1 MAGKRLRQPMNAVL
15 PSRTEEPRMTFAK
28 RLALG
33 VTAAAFG
40 TAAMTAHMPQ
50 ARADEIQGTPKA
62 IVGGA
67 FLGAEVVAIP
77 MAIAGVKA
85 GWAYAVFPA
94 LGAVGGGIGGF
105 FMDKAYDDSKTAAY
119 GSAFMLA
126 GGMALII
133 PTIVLMLNA
142 TRYHPSAEATE
153 DRAPKNVGPEA
164 NPGGAG
170 GSAVTPTN
178 QGGTSAPP
186 PPSGTS
192 GTSGTTGG
200 GGNQPPYVPLSLVDM
215 NQGKFRMGIPVPE
228 VHNAYTTQQL
238 KELGV
243 RQATE
248 LRVPVF
254 KLAF

>member
-1 MAGKRLRQPMNAVL
+1 
-15 PSRTEEPRMTFAK
+15 MTFAK
-28 RLALG
+28 RLVLG
-33 VTAAAFG
+33 ATTVAFATVVT
-40 TAAMTAHMPQ
+40 TAHMPQ
-50 ARADEIQGTPKA
+50 AHADEIQGTPKA
-62 IVGGA
+62 TIGGA
-67 FLGAEVVAIP
+67 FLGAEVVAMP
-77 MAIAGVKA
+77 MAIAGVRA
-85 GWAYAVFPA
+85 GWAYAVFPP
-94 LGAVGGGIGGF
+94 LGAVGGAIGGY
-105 FMDKAYDDSKTAAY
+105 FMDKAYDDAKTAAY

-164 NPGGAG
+164 NPGTSGGGAVIP
-170 GSAVTPTN
+170 SN

-192 GTSGTTGG
+192 GTSGTTSGG
-200 GGNQPPYVPLSLVDM
+200 GSGGNQPPYIPLSFVDM
-215 NQGKFRMGIPVPE
+215 HDGTLRMGIPVPE
-228 VHNAYTTQQL
+228 VHNAYSTQQI

-243 RQATE
+243 RQSTE

>member
-1 MAGKRLRQPMNAVL
+1 M
-15 PSRTEEPRMTFAK
+15 
-28 RLALG
+28 
-33 VTAAAFG
+33 
-40 TAAMTAHMPQ
+40 MTAHMPQ
-50 ARADEIQGTPKA
+50 AHADEIQGTPKA
-62 IVGGA
+62 TIGGA

-77 MAIAGVKA
+77 MGIAGVKA
-85 GWAYAVFPA
+85 GWAYAVFPP
-94 LGAVGGGIGGF
+94 LGAVGGAIGGY

-133 PTIVLMLNA
+133 PAIVLMLNA
-142 TRYHPSAEATE
+142 TRYHPSADATE

-164 NPGGAG
+164 NPGSSGGGA
-170 GSAVTPTN
+170 VVPTSG
-178 QGGTSAPP
+178 GGTSAPP
-186 PPSGTS
+186 PSSGTS
-192 GTSGTTGG
+192 GTPSTGG

-215 NQGKFRMGIPVPE
+215 HQGTLRMGIPVPE
-228 VHNAYTTQQL
+228 VHNAYSMQQL

>member
-1 MAGKRLRQPMNAVL
+1 
-15 PSRTEEPRMTFAK
+15 MTFVK

-33 VTAAAFG
+33 VTSAAFG
-40 TAAMTAHMPQ
+40 TVVMTAHMPQ
-50 ARADEIQGTPKA
+50 AHADEIQGTPKA
-62 IVGGA
+62 TIGGA

-77 MAIAGVKA
+77 MGIAGVKA
-85 GWAYAVFPA
+85 GWAYAVFPP
-94 LGAVGGGIGGF
+94 LGAVGGAIGGY

-133 PTIVLMLNA
+133 PAIVLMLNA
-142 TRYHPSAEATE
+142 TRYHPSADATE

-164 NPGGAG
+164 NPGSSGGGA
-170 GSAVTPTN
+170 VVPTSG
-178 QGGTSAPP
+178 GGTSAPP
-186 PPSGTS
+186 PSSGTS
-192 GTSGTTGG
+192 GAPSTGG

-215 NQGKFRMGIPVPE
+215 HQGTLRMGIPVPE
-228 VHNAYTTQQL
+228 VHNAYSMQQL

>member
-1 MAGKRLRQPMNAVL
+1 
-15 PSRTEEPRMTFAK
+15 MTFVK

-33 VTAAAFG
+33 VTATAFG
-40 TAAMTAHMPQ
+40 TVAMTAHMPQ
-50 ARADEIQGTPKA
+50 AHADEIQGTPKA
-62 IVGGA
+62 TIGGA

-77 MAIAGVKA
+77 MGIAGVKA
-85 GWAYAVFPA
+85 GWAYAVFPP
-94 LGAVGGGIGGF
+94 LGAIGGAIGGY
-105 FMDKAYDDSKTAAY
+105 FMDKAYDDAKTAAY

-142 TRYHPSAEATE
+142 TRYHPSADATE

-164 NPGGAG
+164 NPGGTG
-170 GSAVTPTN
+170 GGAVVPTS
-178 QGGTSAPP
+178 GGGSAPP
-186 PPSGTS
+186 PPAST
-192 GTSGTTGG
+192 GTTSGG

-215 NQGKFRMGIPVPE
+215 HQGTLRMGIPVPE
-228 VHNAYTTQQL
+228 VHNAYTMQQL

>member
-1 MAGKRLRQPMNAVL
+1 MV
-15 PSRTEEPRMTFAK
+15 AK
-28 RLALG
+28 RLVWARVRSRTLAAG
-33 VTAAAFG
+33 LTAAAFG
-40 TAAMTAHMPQ
+40 TATLTAGAPD
-50 ARADEIQGTPKA
+50 ARADEIKGTPKA
-62 IVGGA
+62 MVGGG

-77 MAIAGVKA
+77 MAIAGVRA
-85 GWAYAVFPA
+85 GWAYAVFPP
-94 LGAVGGGIGGF
+94 LGAVGGVIGGY
-105 FMDKAYDDSKTAAY
+105 FMDHAYDTSGPTGGPTSPAY
-119 GSAFMLA
+119 GSVFMLA

-164 NPGGAG
+164 NPGSSG
-170 GSAVTPTN
+170 GNAVTPSN
-178 QGGTSAPP
+178 QGGTTAPP
-186 PPSGTS
+186 PASG
-192 GTSGTTGG
+192 TGG

-215 NQGKFRMGIPVPE
+215 HEGTLRMGIPVPE
-228 VHNAYTTQQL
+228 VHNAYSTQQI

>member
-1 MAGKRLRQPMNAVL
+1 
-15 PSRTEEPRMTFAK
+15 MTFAK

-40 TAAMTAHMPQ
+40 TVTMTAHMPQ

-77 MAIAGVKA
+77 MAIAGVRA

-164 NPGGAG
+164 NPGSSG
-170 GSAVTPTN
+170 GNAVSPTN

-186 PPSGTS
+186 PPSGAN
-192 GTSGTTGG
+192 GTTGG
-200 GGNQPPYVPLSLVDM
+200 GAGGNQPPYIPLSFVDM
-215 NQGKFRMGIPVPE
+215 NQGKLRMGIPVPE

>member
-1 MAGKRLRQPMNAVL
+1 
-15 PSRTEEPRMTFAK
+15 MTFVK

-33 VTAAAFG
+33 VTTAAFG
-40 TAAMTAHMPQ
+40 TVATTAHMPQ

-94 LGAVGGGIGGF
+94 LGAVGGGIGGY
-105 FMDKAYDDSKTAAY
+105 FMDKAYDDAKTSAY

-164 NPGGAG
+164 NPGSSG
-170 GSAVTPTN
+170 GNAVSPSGG
-178 QGGTSAPP
+178 GGTTTTPP
-186 PPSGTS
+186 PASGG
-192 GTSGTTGG
+192 GTSGTTGGG

-215 NQGKFRMGIPVPE
+215 HQGTLRMGIPVPE
-228 VHNAYTTQQL
+228 VHNAYSTQQL

>member
-1 MAGKRLRQPMNAVL
+1 
-15 PSRTEEPRMTFAK
+15 MTFVK

-33 VTAAAFG
+33 VTSAAFG
-40 TAAMTAHMPQ
+40 TVVMTAHMPQ
-50 ARADEIQGTPKA
+50 AHADEIQGTPKA
-62 IVGGA
+62 TIGGA

-77 MAIAGVKA
+77 MGIAGVKA
-85 GWAYAVFPA
+85 GWAYAVFPP
-94 LGAVGGGIGGF
+94 LGAVGGAIGGY

-133 PTIVLMLNA
+133 PAIVLMLNA
-142 TRYHPSAEATE
+142 TRYHPSADATE

-164 NPGGAG
+164 NPGSSGGGA
-170 GSAVTPTN
+170 VVPTSG
-178 QGGTSAPP
+178 GGTSAPP
-186 PPSGTS
+186 PSSGTS
-192 GTSGTTGG
+192 GTPSTGG

-215 NQGKFRMGIPVPE
+215 HQGTLRMGIPVPE
-228 VHNAYTTQQL
+228 VHNAYSMQQL

>member
-1 MAGKRLRQPMNAVL
+1 
-15 PSRTEEPRMTFAK
+15 MTFAK

-40 TAAMTAHMPQ
+40 TVTMTAHMPQ

-62 IVGGA
+62 TIGGA

-77 MAIAGVKA
+77 MGIAGVKA
-85 GWAYAVFPA
+85 GWAYAVFPP
-94 LGAVGGGIGGF
+94 LGAVGGAIGGF
-105 FMDKAYDDSKTAAY
+105 FMDKAYDDAKTAAY

-164 NPGGAG
+164 NPGSSG
-170 GSAVTPTN
+170 GNAVTPSSGGGGGGSTTPPPASG
-178 QGGTSAPP
+178 GGTS
-186 PPSGTS
+186 SG
-192 GTSGTTGG
+192 GG
-200 GGNQPPYVPLSLVDM
+200 AGGNQPPYVPLSFVDM
-215 NQGKFRMGIPVPE
+215 HQGKLRMGIPVPE
-228 VHNAYTTQQL
+228 VHNAYTTQQI

>member
-1 MAGKRLRQPMNAVL
+1 MNIV
-15 PSRTEEPRMTFAK
+15 AK

-33 VTAAAFG
+33 VTTVAFG
-40 TAAMTAHMPQ
+40 AVTLTAHAPQ
-50 ARADEIQGTPKA
+50 ARADEIAGTPKA

-77 MAIAGVKA
+77 MGIAGVRA
-85 GWAYAVFPA
+85 GWAYAVFPP
-94 LGAVGGGIGGF
+94 LGAVAGGIGGY
-105 FMDKAYDDSKTAAY
+105 FMDKAYDDAKTSAY

-164 NPGGAG
+164 NPGSAG
-170 GSAVTPTN
+170 GNAVTPAKD
-178 QGGTSAPP
+178 TSAPP
-186 PPSGTS
+186 PPSS
-192 GTSGTTGG
+192 SGG
-200 GGNQPPYVPLSLVDM
+200 GGNQPPYVPLSLVDVHEGTM
-215 NQGKFRMGIPVPE
+215 RMGIPVPE
-228 VHNAYTTQQL
+228 VHNAYTMREV

>member
-1 MAGKRLRQPMNAVL
+1 MNIV
-15 PSRTEEPRMTFAK
+15 AK
-28 RLALG
+28 RLAQKAMLG
-33 VTAAAFG
+33 VTTVAFG
-40 TAAMTAHMPQ
+40 AVTLTTHAPE
-50 ARADEIQGTPKA
+50 ARADEIAGTPKA

-77 MAIAGVKA
+77 MGIAGVRA
-85 GWAYAVFPA
+85 GWAYAVFPP
-94 LGAVGGGIGGF
+94 LGAVAGGIGGY
-105 FMDKAYDDSKTAAY
+105 FMDKAYDDAKTAAY

-153 DRAPKNVGPEA
+153 DRAPTNVAPEA
-164 NPGGAG
+164 NPGSTG
-170 GSAVTPTN
+170 GSAVTPAKD
-178 QGGTSAPP
+178 TSAPP
-186 PPSGTS
+186 PSSSG
-192 GTSGTTGG
+192 GGG
-200 GGNQPPYVPLSLVDM
+200 GGNQPPYVPLSLVDVHEGTM
-215 NQGKFRMGIPVPE
+215 RMGIPVPE
-228 VHNAYTTQQL
+228 VRPVYTMTEV

-243 RQATE
+243 VQATE

>member
-1 MAGKRLRQPMNAVL
+1 MNFV
-15 PSRTEEPRMTFAK
+15 AK
-28 RLALG
+28 RLAQKAMLG
-33 VTAAAFG
+33 ITTAAFG
-40 TAAMTAHMPQ
+40 TLALTAHAPE
-50 ARADEIQGTPKA
+50 AHADEIAGTPKA

-77 MAIAGVKA
+77 MGIAGVRA
-85 GWAYAVFPA
+85 GWAYAVFPP
-94 LGAVGGGIGGF
+94 LGAVAGGIGGY
-105 FMDKAYDDSKTAAY
+105 FMDKAYDDAKTSAY

-164 NPGGAG
+164 NPGSSG
-170 GSAVTPTN
+170 GNAVTPAKD
-178 QGGTSAPP
+178 TSAPP
-186 PPSGTS
+186 PASS
-192 GTSGTTGG
+192 GG
-200 GGNQPPYVPLSLVDM
+200 GGNQPPYVPLSLLDVHE
-215 NQGKFRMGIPVPE
+215 GSLRMGIPVPE
-228 VHNAYTTQQL
+228 VHNAYTMREV

>member
-1 MAGKRLRQPMNAVL
+1 
-15 PSRTEEPRMTFAK
+15 MTFAK

-40 TAAMTAHMPQ
+40 TVAMTAHMPQ
-50 ARADEIQGTPKA
+50 AHADEIQGTPKA

-67 FLGAEVVAIP
+67 FLGAEVVAFP

-85 GWAYAVFPA
+85 GWAYAVFPP

-105 FMDKAYDDSKTAAY
+105 FMDQAYDQSKTAAY

-164 NPGGAG
+164 NPGSSG
-170 GSAVTPTN
+170 GNAVTPTN

-186 PPSGTS
+186 PPSGTG

-200 GGNQPPYVPLSLVDM
+200 GGNQPPYVPLSLVDVHE
-215 NQGKFRMGIPVPE
+215 GSLRMGIPVPE
-228 VHNAYTTQQL
+228 VHNAYTLREL

>member
-1 MAGKRLRQPMNAVL
+1 MKLVQ
-15 PSRTEEPRMTFAK
+15 RTVM
-28 RLALG
+28 G
-33 VTAAAFG
+33 VTTAAFG
-40 TAAMTAHMPQ
+40 VLALTAHAPM
-50 ARADEIQGTPKA
+50 AHADEIAGTPKA

-77 MAIAGVKA
+77 MGIAGVRA

-105 FMDKAYDDSKTAAY
+105 FMDKAYDDAKTSAY

-142 TRYHPSAEATE
+142 TRYHPSPEATE

-164 NPGGAG
+164 NPGATG
-170 GSAVTPTN
+170 GNAVTPGAT
-178 QGGTSAPP
+178 TTPP
-186 PPSGTS
+186 PAKDTG
-192 GTSGTTGG
+192 TGG
-200 GGNQPPYVPLSLVDM
+200 GAGGNQPPYVPLSLVDVHE
-215 NQGKFRMGIPVPE
+215 GSLRMGIPVPE
-228 VHNAYTTQQL
+228 VRNTYTAREL

>member
-1 MAGKRLRQPMNAVL
+1 MNAVL
-15 PSRTEEPRMTFAK
+15 PSRTEELLMTFAK

-40 TAAMTAHMPQ
+40 TVAMTAHMPQ

-85 GWAYAVFPA
+85 GWAYAVFPP

-105 FMDKAYDDSKTAAY
+105 FMDKAYDDAKTSAY

-164 NPGGAG
+164 NPGSTGGA
-170 GSAVTPTN
+170 AVSPTPSSG
-178 QGGTSAPP
+178 GGTSAPP
-186 PPSGTS
+186 PPTS
-192 GTSGTTGG
+192 GG
-200 GGNQPPYVPLSLVDM
+200 GGNQPPYVPLSLVDVH
-215 NQGKFRMGIPVPE
+215 GGSLRMGIPVPE
-228 VHNAYTTQQL
+228 VHNAYSTQQL

>member
-1 MAGKRLRQPMNAVL
+1 MV
-15 PSRTEEPRMTFAK
+15 AK

-33 VTAAAFG
+33 LTTAAFG
-40 TAAMTAHMPQ
+40 LATLTTYAPD
-50 ARADEIQGTPKA
+50 ARADEIKGTPKA
-62 IVGGA
+62 MVGGG

-94 LGAVGGGIGGF
+94 LGAVGGVIGGY
-105 FMDKAYDDSKTAAY
+105 FMDAAYDSSGPPGGPTTPAY

-142 TRYHPSAEATE
+142 TRYHPSAAAVE

-164 NPGGAG
+164 NPGASSGSSVAPPPKDSGAG
-170 GSAVTPTN
+170 GAG
-178 QGGTSAPP
+178 QAP
-186 PPSGTS
+186 
-192 GTSGTTGG
+192 
-200 GGNQPPYVPLSLVDM
+200 YIPLSLVDVHH
-215 NQGKFRMGIPVPE
+215 GSVRLGIPVPE
-228 VHNAYTTQQL
+228 VHEAYTLKQV

-243 RQATE
+243 LQATE
-248 LRVPVF
+248 VRVPVF

>member
-1 MAGKRLRQPMNAVL
+1 
-15 PSRTEEPRMTFAK
+15 MTFVK

-40 TAAMTAHMPQ
+40 TVAMTAHMPQ
-50 ARADEIQGTPKA
+50 AHADEIQGTPKA
-62 IVGGA
+62 TIGGA

-77 MAIAGVKA
+77 MGIAGVKA
-85 GWAYAVFPA
+85 GWAYAVFPP
-94 LGAVGGGIGGF
+94 LGAVGGAIGGF
-105 FMDKAYDDSKTAAY
+105 FMDKAYDDAKTAAY

-142 TRYHPSAEATE
+142 TRYHPSADATE

-164 NPGGAG
+164 NPGGTGGGAVVPTSG
-170 GSAVTPTN
+170 GS
-178 QGGTSAPP
+178 SAPP
-186 PPSGTS
+186 PPAAGTS
-192 GTSGTTGG
+192 GG

-215 NQGKFRMGIPVPE
+215 HQGTLRMGIPVPE
-228 VHNAYTTQQL
+228 VHNAYSMQQL